1 MNAKTD
7 VCRRCGEG
15 FPAALDPDEYEGVCP
30 TCLAGFAAEGDVV
43 PSTLD
48 PLAQA
53 AKDPPPL
60 KRGAT
65 FRGLEVLELIGQ
77 GGMGVVYKARQI
89 ELGRIVA
96 LKILSPRLAADP
108 EFTRR
113 FNREAQALATLDH
126 PNVVR
131 VHDVG
136 REGELCFLV
145 MEYVDGATLRELL
158 VQRRLPPE
166 RGLRLVPQLCE
177 ALEYAHS
184 RGVIHRDIK
193 PENILVSSSGVAKIA
208 DFGLAKIVST
218 DAMAVSSLTATNIV
232 MGTVNYMAPEQR
244 EGRKEADHRA
254 DIYSLGVVFYEL
266 LTGELPVGR
275 FEAPS
280 RRSTSDARLDEVV
293 LRALEK
299 DPDRRYQKAGELGR
313 DVERVS
319 GHVPPPSADCPVV
332 DLDGDRRL
340 GAAPGGRFSLRTVAC
355 PVTVKGWDR
364 PHIGVRVDGD
374 YQFDAE
380 SKTPRLQSGVDTRNV
395 ELYLPAGADLDLTV
409 DEGDA
414 RLADLRG
421 SASVRIAD
429 GSLRVSAH
437 DGPLRIQ
444 AGKGSVVVDALRSE
458 YFEIRSRSGSVTF
471 HDLLLARGRGQ
482 IETEGGSVVLEASAA
497 SSFRYYLETRGGTI
511 DGPPSGQIGAGAG
524 WLTVRTGAGSVR
536 FTPPTP
542 ASLAW
547 QDFLKRLTPSDIEKL
562 GVFAIVNAGLF
573 LFFGLVSGT
582 VVPAVIVA
590 VFWGMGLG
598 LQLWKNYIRGTP
610 GRSLTETVPSLVR
623 KAMDLIPTP
632 PAVVKKEP
640 PPPPPAPPP
649 PPPARTSKLAV
660 LSLVLAIPAALA
672 VTGGGITLLVMRS
685 TAIQLT
691 GADARMAGVAA
702 ISLGATAFAAGA
714 LGLFMAMAA
723 GAHVAEARGA
733 LRGRGIARTASLL
746 SIVALVVTLAWLR
759 PQTHEMHGGNLSPN
773 ETVRLFFQHLQFHR
787 LDEARRCLAPE
798 LGERYDSLDP
808 MADQL
813 RKAAPS
819 GGLIS
824 ALRTVMASD
833 RAAVV
838 QCQVRNSEG
847 RWVDG
852 PKVELTLVG
861 RRWKI
866 ADFSDVARSLGESK

>member
-1 MNAKTD
+1 MNAKTGL
-7 VCRRCGEG
+7 CRRCGEG

-30 TCLAGFAAEGDVV
+30 ACLAGFATEGDVL

-89 ELGRIVA
+89 ELGRVVA

-136 REGELCFLV
+136 REGDLCFLV
-145 MEYVDGATLRELL
+145 MEFVDGATLRELL
-158 VQRRLPPE
+158 VQRRLTPE
-166 RGLRLVPQLCE
+166 QGLRLVPQLCE

-193 PENILVSSSGVAKIA
+193 PENILVSRSGAAKIA

-218 DAMAVSSLTATNIV
+218 DAMSASTLTQTNVV

-244 EGRKEADHRA
+244 EGRREADHRA

-280 RRSTSDARLDEVV
+280 RRSSSDARLDEVV

-319 GHVPPPSADCPVV
+319 GNAPPPSADCLVL
-332 DLDGDRRL
+332 DLNGDRRL
-340 GAAPGGRFSLRTVAC
+340 GAAPGGRFSVRTVAC
-355 PVTVKGWDR
+355 PVRVKGWHR
-364 PHIGVRVDGD
+364 PEIGVRIDGD

-380 SKTPRLQSGVDTRNV
+380 STTPRLQSGVDTRKV

-414 RLADLRG
+414 QLADIRG

-437 DGPLRIQ
+437 DGPLRIH
-444 AGKGSVVVDALRSE
+444 AGKGSVIVDALRSE
-458 YFEIRSRSGSVTF
+458 YFEIRSRSGSVTL
-471 HDLLLARGRGQ
+471 HDLRLARGRGQ
-482 IETEGGSVVLEASAA
+482 VETEEGSVVLEASPEA
-497 SSFRYYLETRGGTI
+497 SFRYYLETRGGAI
-511 DGPPSGQIGAGAG
+511 HGPPAGQVGSGAG
-524 WLTVRTGAGSVR
+524 WLTVRTGAGNVR

-542 ASLAW
+542 AALAW
-547 QDFLKRLTPSDIEKL
+547 QDFIRRLTRADIEKL
-562 GVFAIVNAGLF
+562 GVYAIVNGGLF
-573 LFFGLVSGT
+573 LFFGLVAGT

-590 VFWGMGLG
+590 VFWGMALG

-610 GRSLTETVPSLVR
+610 GRSLTATVPSLIR
-623 KAMDLIPTP
+623 KAMELIPTP
-632 PAVVKKEP
+632 PAVVKKELPPP
-640 PPPPPAPPP
+640 PPPPPA
-649 PPPARTSKLAV
+649 AATSALSV

-672 VTGGGITLLVMRS
+672 ATGGGITLLVMRS
-685 TAIQLT
+685 TAIHLT
-691 GADARMAGVAA
+691 GSDARTAGMAAVAF
-702 ISLGATAFAAGA
+702 GATAFASGV
-714 LGLFMAMAA
+714 LGFFMSAAA

-733 LRGRGIARTASLL
+733 LRGRGIAQAASLL
-746 SIVALVVTLAWLR
+746 SIAALVVTLGWLR
-759 PQTHEMHGGNLSPN
+759 PQTHEIQGGALTPN
-773 ETVRLFFQHLQFHR
+773 ETVRVFFEHLRSRQ
-787 LDEARRCLAPE
+787 LDEARRCLAQE
-798 LGERYDSLDP
+798 LRERSYDSVLDP
-808 MADQL
+808 MGEKL
-813 RKAAPS
+813 RKAAPA

-824 ALRTVMASD
+824 GLRTVMASD
-833 RAAVV
+833 RSAVV
-838 QCQVRNSEG
+838 RCQVRSSDG
-847 RWVDG
+847 GWVEG
-852 PKVELTLVG
+852 PKVEMTFVG

-866 ADFSDVARSLGESK
+866 ADFSDVARSLGELK